1 MPLKNRNA
9 ISRFSEKLK
18 IFCDD
23 KVQYFHGGQMRL
35 NNAKPQQWVGWV
47 KEFLMIKSRAVGFDP
62 LNLKNG

>member
-1 MPLKNRNA
+1 LVPLLPLKNRNA

-35 NNAKPQQWVGWV
+35 NNAKPSKMGRVGQT
-47 KEFLMIKSRAVGFDP
+47 ISDD
-62 LNLKNG
+62 